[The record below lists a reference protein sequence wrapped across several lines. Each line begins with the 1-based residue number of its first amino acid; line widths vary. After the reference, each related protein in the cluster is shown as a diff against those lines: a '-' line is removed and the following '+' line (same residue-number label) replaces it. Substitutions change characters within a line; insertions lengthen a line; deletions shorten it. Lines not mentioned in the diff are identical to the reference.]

1 MRNVIFDRNAI
12 EDLKYWISQDRKKAL
27 KILELIEVSSKTPFK
42 GIGKPESL
50 KYELKGCWSRRINR
64 EHRLVYEVKKN
75 YIRILACRYHY

>member
-12 EDLKYWISQDRKKAL
+12 EDLKYWIGQDRKKAL

-42 GIGKPESL
+42 GIGKAESL
-50 KYELKGCWSRRINR
+50 KYELKGCCSRRINR

-75 YIRILACRYHY
+75 YIRILACCYHY